1 MLTLMILAPRP
12 GKCPNG
18 CPIGVK
24 TTFGIWEN
32 INLLTFLCS
41 VQGEVYCDRTRWF
54 RIDDPE
60 VKRNFRTA
68 RCGDLAGRAQRVAH
82 RPELCHEYGYL
93 AGADVNIEAVMSC
106 TKTSALYRRALYFSR
121 VVPSSSGFKSGR
133 DKQPSDNP
141 GRSRR
146 PQTMACERDRGS
158 HPNRNY
164 QSCHAI

>member
-1 MLTLMILAPRP
+1 MLTLMIFAPRP

-18 CPIGVK
+18 CPTGVK

-54 RIDDPE
+54 RIDDLE

-82 RPELCHEYGYL
+82 RPELCQRFRKAPLRLKAKLFPLNPVCY
-93 AGADVNIEAVMSC
+93 
-106 TKTSALYRRALYFSR
+106 
-121 VVPSSSGFKSGR
+121 PSGR
-133 DKQPSDNP
+133 TSFLQIS
-141 GRSRR
+141 GES
-146 PQTMACERDRGS
+146 
-158 HPNRNY
+158 
-164 QSCHAI
+164 